1 MMIVW
6 HADLLCRNL
15 TGFDSPGVGIRFKKI
30 RRSNCHMR
38 EDSFPQKS
46 LVGAAGFALLFS
58 TIHVADDLQRN
69 AFGSATSIAG
79 PLLILFFVLL
89 GFAIGWSWTGKRVGN
104 VLILVLTAFTSLVAI
119 SHLAGA
125 GDVPITQIAQ
135 QSGVFFV
142 WTVVMMG
149 FTSLSALILSVYSLV
164 KKG

>member
-1 MMIVW
+1 
-6 HADLLCRNL
+6 
-15 TGFDSPGVGIRFKKI
+15 
-30 RRSNCHMR
+30 MR
-38 EDSFPQKS
+38 EGSFPQKS
-46 LVGAAGFALLFS
+46 LVGAAGFALLFT

-69 AFGSATSIAG
+69 EFGSAASIAG

-104 VLILVLTAFTSLVAI
+104 VLILVLTAFTSLIAI
-119 SHLAGA
+119 THLAGA
-125 GDVPITQIAQ
+125 GTPITQIAQ

-149 FTSLSALILSVYSLV
+149 FTSLSALILSIYSLV